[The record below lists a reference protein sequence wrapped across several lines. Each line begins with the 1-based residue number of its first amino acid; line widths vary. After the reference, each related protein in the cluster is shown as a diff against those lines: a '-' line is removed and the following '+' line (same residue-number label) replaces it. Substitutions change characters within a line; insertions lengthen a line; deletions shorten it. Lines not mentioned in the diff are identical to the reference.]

1 MAEEKFRRKKFI
13 GKSFWSET
21 SYFHGTLDDF
31 RLYDRAIM
39 RDEVQ
44 NLFQLADFESLGRS
58 KEETKKAN
66 ELKEAELKAKDPNS
80 RFSPDLLAAVLNWK
94 KIPQSVFPL
103 GGVSVLRPMQA
114 KMSGDK
120 VMAERNK
127 TPSTKKLLEYADKG
141 LNITN
146 VDESKLAV
154 STYLHP
160 EKQIIILKAEGDQLI
175 FTMAAGSRMRGY
187 LKIDDTNFKDKVA
200 ELFEMRKSGQ

>member
-1 MAEEKFRRKKFI
+1 
-13 GKSFWSET
+13 
-21 SYFHGTLDDF
+21 
-31 RLYDRAIM
+31 
-39 RDEVQ
+39 
-44 NLFQLADFESLGRS
+44 
-58 KEETKKAN
+58 
-66 ELKEAELKAKDPNS
+66 
-80 RFSPDLLAAVLNWK
+80 
-94 KIPQSVFPL
+94 
-103 GGVSVLRPMQA
+103 MQA